1 MLILL
6 FFMLILVLVGSVL
19 TSREIHKIKKE
30 HNHNIELLHNRVVE
44 MTGKQLDLS
53 VKMHLVNDFKNSS
66 HSNFE
71 KLNKE
76 IFEFCDLLMKTSE
89 TQSPHNK

>member
-6 FFMLILVLVGSVL
+6 FIMLFLVLVGSIL
-19 TSREIHKIKKE
+19 TSREIRKIKKE

-53 VKMHLVNDFKNSS
+53 VKIHLVNDFKNSYQG
-66 HSNFE
+66 NFG
-71 KLNKE
+71 KLNEEVFKL
-76 IFEFCDLLMKTSE
+76 CDLLIKSSE
-89 TQSPHNK
+89 TQTNQNK

>member
-6 FFMLILVLVGSVL
+6 FIMLILILAGLIL
-19 TSREIHKIKKE
+19 TSREIRKIKKE
-30 HNHNIELLHNRVVE
+30 HSHNIELLHNSVVE

-53 VKMHLVNDFKNSS
+53 VKMHLANDFKNSCQG
-66 HSNFE
+66 NFG

-76 IFEFCDLLMKTSE
+76 VFILCDLLIKSSK
-89 TQSPHNK
+89 TQSNQNK